1 MEREQ
6 NLSQDARRKAGDER
20 AAARRAERHG
30 QLSDMHLIREESG
43 ADYEPLTR
51 GQVRMTDVELGEYE
65 HG

>member
-51 GQVRMTDVELGEYE
+51 GQVRMVDVELGDYE
-65 HG
+65 PG

>member
-6 NLSQDARRKAGDER
+6 NLSQDARRKAGDQR

-30 QLSDMHLIREESG
+30 QLSDMHQIREESG

-51 GQVRMTDVELGEYE
+51 GEVRMVDVELGDYE
-65 HG
+65 PG